1 MTNENIVI
9 FPQYSELKHSG
20 IAVKETSVEAVAHAE
35 PARQ

>member
-20 IAVKETSVEAVAHAE
+20 MISNIKEKYFYFEMDILDD
-35 PARQ
+35 